1 MQEKSSRPLSYGSY
15 LRVPELLSIQS
26 PKSTEAGH
34 EAHDELLFIIVHQA
48 HELWFKQILHE
59 LNSVSE
65 IFSSQQTDEKM
76 LGAAVSRLTRVTEI
90 QKVLIDHLRIL
101 ETMTP
106 LDFLEFRDLVS
117 PASGFQSVQF
127 RVLESTLGVKR
138 EHPLL
143 ANPDS
148 PFVKSLT
155 PDEMKQM
162 SLAESTP
169 SLFQRIQTWLER
181 TPFLETS
188 DGFTFWQEYQNA
200 LREHLQRDRQ
210 FIANHPLLTT
220 DEKNKQQG
228 EVEKTEAY
236 FQALFDENMHNSLVA
251 QGARRLSLRATHAA
265 LFINLYRE
273 EPILQLP
280 FRILTLLVD
289 MDELLQQ
296 WRAQHAIMVH
306 RMIGI
311 RVGTGG
317 SLGYG
322 YLRSTLDKTKVFA
335 DLFNLSTF
343 LLPRSS
349 LPSLPDNLRERLGF
363 SFQTSTDK

>member
-1 MQEKSSRPLSYGSY
+1 MNSGSNKPLSYGSY
-15 LRVPELLSIQS
+15 LRVPELLNLQS
-26 PKSTEAGH
+26 PKSLEHGR
-34 EAHDELLFIIVHQA
+34 EAHDELLFIVVHQA

-59 LNSVSE
+59 LKSVCRVFGE
-65 IFSSQQTDEKM
+65 NAVDEKM
-76 LGAAVSRLTRVTEI
+76 MGIAVARLTRITEI

-127 RVLESTLGVKR
+127 RVLESVLGVKR

-143 ANPDS
+143 ANRNS
-148 PFVKSLT
+148 PFAKTLT
-155 PDEMKQM
+155 EQEIAEMDV
-162 SLAESTP
+162 AENSP
-169 SLFQRIQTWLER
+169 SLFCLVEKWLER
-181 TPFLETS
+181 TPFIETK
-188 DGFTFWQEYQNA
+188 DGFSFWQEYQNA
-200 LREHLQRDRQ
+200 LRQHLTRDRQ
-210 FIANHPLLTT
+210 FISSHPLLTEE
-220 DEKNKQQG
+220 EKKRQLG
-228 EVEKTEAY
+228 EVEKTENY
-236 FQALFDENMHNSLVA
+236 FRALFEESLHNDLVQ
-251 QGARRLSLRATHAA
+251 QGVRRLSLKATHAA

-273 EPILQLP
+273 EPILHLP
-280 FRILTLLVD
+280 FKMLTLLVD
-289 MDELLQQ
+289 IDELLQQ

-317 SLGYG
+317 SLGYA
-322 YLRSTLDKTKVFA
+322 YLRSTLDKSKVFA

-349 LPSLPDNLRERLGF
+349 LPLLPESLKRTLGF
-363 SFQTSTDK
+363 VAQ

>member
-1 MQEKSSRPLSYGSY
+1 MSSGSNKPLSYGSY
-15 LRVPELLSIQS
+15 LRVPELLNLQS
-26 PKSTEAGH
+26 PKSAEQGR

-59 LNSVSE
+59 FKSVCA
-65 IFSSQQTDEKM
+65 IFGETKVDEKRM
-76 LGAAVSRLTRVTEI
+76 GTAVARLTRITEI
-90 QKVLIDHLRIL
+90 QKVLTDHLRIL

-127 RVLESTLGVKR
+127 RILESVLGVKR

-143 ANPDS
+143 ANRNS
-148 PFVKSLT
+148 PFAKTLS
-155 PDEMKQM
+155 PQEIADMEH
-162 SLAESTP
+162 AENSP
-169 SLFQRIQTWLER
+169 SLFALVEKWLER
-181 TPFLETS
+181 TPFIETK
-188 DGFTFWQEYQNA
+188 DGFSFWQEYQQS
-200 LREHLQRDRQ
+200 LRNHLTRDRR
-210 FIANHPLLTT
+210 FINEHPLLTD
-220 DEKNKQQG
+220 DEKTRQLG
-228 EVEKTEAY
+228 EVEKTETY
-236 FQALFDENMHNSLVA
+236 FKALFEESLHNDLVS
-251 QGARRLSLRATHAA
+251 QGIRRLSLKATHAA

-273 EPILQLP
+273 EPILHLP
-280 FRILTLLVD
+280 FKMLTLLVD
-289 MDELLQQ
+289 IDELLQQ

-317 SLGYG
+317 SLGYA
-322 YLRSTLDKTKVFA
+322 YLRSTLDKSKVFA

-349 LPSLPDNLRERLGF
+349 LPVLPESLKRTLGF
-363 SFQTSTDK
+363 AAQ

>member
-1 MQEKSSRPLSYGSY
+1 MKTDSNRPLSYGSY
-15 LRVPELLSIQS
+15 LRVPELLSIQT
-26 PKSTEAGH
+26 PKSLEAGR

-59 LNSVSE
+59 LKSVGG
-65 IFSSQQTDEKM
+65 IFTTQRIDEKM
-76 LGAAVSRLTRVTEI
+76 MGTVVARLTRITEI
-90 QKVLIDHLRIL
+90 QKVLIEHLRIL
-101 ETMTP
+101 ETMTA

-127 RVLESTLGVKR
+127 RILESTLGVKR

-143 ANPDS
+143 ANPQS
-148 PFVKSLT
+148 PFAKSLS
-155 PDEMKQM
+155 PDELEQM
-162 SLAESTP
+162 QRAETGE
-169 SLFQRIQTWLER
+169 SLFALVEKWLER
-181 TPFLETS
+181 TPFIETK
-188 DGFTFWQEYQNA
+188 DGFSFWQEYQKA
-200 LREHLQRDRQ
+200 LREHLSRDRD
-210 FIANHPLLTT
+210 FINNHPLLSQ
-220 DEKNKQQG
+220 DDKSKQLS
-228 EVEKTEAY
+228 EVEKTENY
-236 FQALFDENMHNSLVA
+236 FRALFEESRHKELVE
-251 QGARRLSLRATHAA
+251 QGVRRFSLRATHAA

-273 EPILQLP
+273 EPILHLP
-280 FRILTLLVD
+280 FRLLTLLVD

-317 SLGYG
+317 SLGYA

-349 LPSLPDNLRERLGF
+349 LPPLPEGLKQRLGF
-363 SFQTSTDK
+363 AFEES

>member
-1 MQEKSSRPLSYGSY
+1 MNTDSKRPLSYGSY

-26 PKSTEAGH
+26 PKSLEAGR
-34 EAHDELLFIIVHQA
+34 EAHEELLFIIVHQA

-59 LNSVSE
+59 LNSIARMFKSNTV
-65 IFSSQQTDEKM
+65 DEKM
-76 LGAAVSRLTRVTEI
+76 LGNAVSRLIRVAEI

-127 RVLESTLGVKR
+127 RMLESTLGVKR

-148 PFVKSLT
+148 PFAKSLT
-155 PDEMKQM
+155 ADELKQM
-162 SLAESTP
+162 QMAESEP
-169 SLFQRIQTWLER
+169 SLVQLIEKWLER
-181 TPFLETS
+181 TPFIETS

-200 LREHLQRDRQ
+200 LSEHLSRDRQ
-210 FIANHPLLTT
+210 FINNHPLLS
-220 DEKNKQQG
+220 DNEKQRQLG
-228 EVEKTEAY
+228 EVEKTENY
-236 FQALFDENMHNSLVA
+236 FKALFDESMHNDLVN
-251 QGARRLSLRATHAA
+251 QGLRRLSLRATHAA
-265 LFINLYRE
+265 LFIQLYRE
-273 EPILQLP
+273 EPILHLP
-280 FRILTLLVD
+280 YRLLTLLVD
-289 MDELLQQ
+289 IDELLQQ

-317 SLGYG
+317 SLGYA
-322 YLRSTLDKTKVFA
+322 YLRSTLDKSKVFA

-343 LLPRSS
+343 LLPKSS
-349 LPSLPDNLRERLGF
+349 LPALPANLKQRLGF
-363 SFQTSTDK
+363 AFEVKS

>member
-1 MQEKSSRPLSYGSY
+1 MDKISSRPLSYGSY
-15 LRVPELLSIQS
+15 LRVPELLNLQS
-26 PKSTEAGH
+26 PKSLEHGK

-59 LNSVSE
+59 LRSVSS
-65 IFSSQQTDEKM
+65 IFSAPTVDEKM
-76 LGAAVSRLTRVTEI
+76 MGTAVARLTRVTEI

-106 LDFLEFRDLVS
+106 LDFLEFRDMVS

-127 RVLESTLGVKR
+127 RVLESVLGVKR

-143 ANPDS
+143 ANRES
-148 PFVKSLT
+148 AFAKTLT
-155 PDEMKQM
+155 AQEMADM
-162 SLAESTP
+162 DDAENSP
-169 SLFQRIQTWLER
+169 SLFALVERWLER
-181 TPFLETS
+181 TPFIETS

-200 LREHLQRDRQ
+200 LRKHLNRDQ
-210 FIANHPLLTT
+210 HFIVNHPLLTAE
-220 DEKNKQQG
+220 EKARQLA
-228 EVEKTEAY
+228 EVEKTENY
-236 FQALFDENMHNSLVA
+236 FKALFEESQHKELLN
-251 QGARRLSLRATHAA
+251 QGLRRLSLRATHAA
-265 LFINLYRE
+265 LFIQLYRE
-273 EPILQLP
+273 EPILHLP
-280 FRILTLLVD
+280 FRMLTLLVD
-289 MDELLQQ
+289 IDELLQQ

-317 SLGYG
+317 SMGYA

-349 LPSLPDNLRERLGF
+349 LPPLPDQLKQRLGF
-363 SFQTSTDK
+363 VSQV

>member
-1 MQEKSSRPLSYGSY
+1 MTPAVQRPLSYGSY

-26 PKSTEAGH
+26 PKSLEAGQ
-34 EAHDELLFIIVHQA
+34 EAHDELLFIVVHQA

-59 LNSVSE
+59 LRSVSSLFASE
-65 IFSSQQTDEKM
+65 KVDEKRM
-76 LGAAVSRLTRVTEI
+76 GVAVSRLTRVTEI
-90 QKVLIDHLRIL
+90 QKILIDHLRVL

-127 RVLESTLGVKR
+127 RILESTLGVLR

-143 ANPDS
+143 ANPES
-148 PFVKSLT
+148 PFAKSLT
-155 PDEMKQM
+155 AEEFAQM
-162 SLAESTP
+162 QKAEANA
-169 SLFQRIQTWLER
+169 SLFQLIERWLER

-188 DGFTFWQEYQNA
+188 DGFTFWQEYQSA
-200 LREHLQRDRQ
+200 LKEHLSRDRK
-210 FIANHPLLTT
+210 FISNHALLT
-220 DEKNKQQG
+220 DAEKQRQLG
-228 EVEKTEAY
+228 EAEKTENY
-236 FQALFDENMHNSLVA
+236 FKALFDAAQHESLVQ
-251 QGARRLSLRATHAA
+251 QGVRRLSLRATHAA

-280 FRILTLLVD
+280 FRLLTLLVD

-317 SLGYG
+317 SLGYA

-349 LPSLPDNLRERLGF
+349 LPRLPVSLTEKLGF
-363 SFQTSTDK
+363 VSQ

>member
-1 MQEKSSRPLSYGSY
+1 MQGRSNRPLSYGSY
-15 LRVPELLSIQS
+15 LRVPELLSLQS
-26 PKSTEAGH
+26 PKSAEAGQ

-59 LNSVSE
+59 LSSVAA
-65 IFSSQQTDEKM
+65 IFSSQKTDDKM

-106 LDFLEFRDLVS
+106 LDFLEFRDMVS

-127 RVLESTLGVKR
+127 RVLESALGVKR

-143 ANPDS
+143 ANPES

-155 PDEMKQM
+155 HEEMAQM
-162 SLAESTP
+162 KDAESKP
-169 SLFQRIQTWLER
+169 SLFELIQNWLER

-188 DGFTFWQEYQNA
+188 DGFTFWQEYQSA
-200 LREHLQRDRQ
+200 LREHLQRDRHY
-210 FIANHPLLTT
+210 IEAHPLLTEN
-220 DEKNKQQG
+220 EKQKQKG
-228 EVEKTEAY
+228 EVEKTESY
-236 FQALFDENMHNSLVA
+236 FQALFDQTMHDNLIE

-317 SLGYG
+317 SMGYG
-322 YLRSTLDKTKVFA
+322 YLRSTLDKTKIFA

-349 LPSLPDNLRERLGF
+349 LPQLPESLRKNMGF
-363 SFQTSTDK
+363 TFQG

>member
-1 MQEKSSRPLSYGSY
+1 M
-15 LRVPELLSIQS
+15 
-26 PKSTEAGH
+26 
-34 EAHDELLFIIVHQA
+34 
-48 HELWFKQILHE
+48 
-59 LNSVSE
+59 
-65 IFSSQQTDEKM
+65 FSSKKTDEKN
-76 LGAAVSRLTRVTEI
+76 LGAAVSRLTRITEI

-127 RVLESTLGVKR
+127 RVLETKLGVKR

-155 PDEMKQM
+155 SDEMSQM
-162 SLAESTP
+162 QNAVSKP
-169 SLFQRIQTWLER
+169 SLFELIQSWLER

-188 DGFTFWQEYQNA
+188 DGFTFWQEYQNS
-200 LREHLQRDRQ
+200 LREHLKRDRT
-210 FIANHPLLTT
+210 FIETHPLLTEE
-220 DEKNKQQG
+220 EKLRQQG
-228 EVEKTEAY
+228 EVEKTESY
-236 FQALFDENMHNSLVA
+236 FQALFDQKMHDQLVQ
-251 QGARRLSLRATHAA
+251 QGARRLSLKATHAA

-317 SLGYG
+317 SMGYA

-349 LPSLPDNLRERLGF
+349 LPQLPDSLRKNMGF
-363 SFQTSTDK
+363 AFQN

>member
-1 MQEKSSRPLSYGSY
+1 MDKISSRPLSYGSY
-15 LRVPELLSIQS
+15 LRVPELLKLQS
-26 PKSTEAGH
+26 PKSAEHGR

-59 LNSVSE
+59 LKSVCR
-65 IFSSQQTDEKM
+65 IFSDDVVDEKM
-76 LGAAVSRLTRVTEI
+76 MGSAVARLTRITEI

-127 RVLESTLGVKR
+127 RVLESVLGVKR

-143 ANPDS
+143 ANRES
-148 PFVKSLT
+148 PFAKTLS
-155 PDEMKQM
+155 PEEISEMDQ
-162 SLAESTP
+162 AENSP
-169 SLFQRIQTWLER
+169 SLFALVERWLER
-181 TPFLETS
+181 TPFIETN
-188 DGFTFWQEYQNA
+188 DGFTFWQAYQTA
-200 LREHLQRDRQ
+200 LQSHLTRDQ
-210 FIANHPLLTT
+210 QYISQHPLLGD
-220 DEKNKQQG
+220 DEKSRQLG
-228 EVEKTEAY
+228 EVGKTEKY
-236 FQALFDENMHNSLVA
+236 FKALFEEKMHSELVN
-251 QGARRLSLRATHAA
+251 QGVRRLSLKATHAA
-265 LFINLYRE
+265 LFIQLYRE
-273 EPILQLP
+273 EPILHLP
-280 FRILTLLVD
+280 FRMLTLLVD
-289 MDELLQQ
+289 IDELLQQ

-317 SLGYG
+317 SLGYA

-349 LPSLPDNLRERLGF
+349 LPILPESLRNRLGF
-363 SFQTSTDK
+363 VSQ

>member
-1 MQEKSSRPLSYGSY
+1 MNSGSKRPLSYGSY

-26 PKSTEAGH
+26 PKSLEAGR

-59 LNSVSE
+59 LNSVGQ
-65 IFSSQQTDEKM
+65 IFTSPRVDEKKM
-76 LGAAVSRLTRVTEI
+76 GTAVARLTRVTEI
-90 QKVLIDHLRIL
+90 EKVLIDHLRIL

-127 RVLESTLGVKR
+127 RILESVLGVKR

-143 ANPDS
+143 ANPES
-148 PFVKSLT
+148 PFAKSLSS
-155 PDEMKQM
+155 DELEQM
-162 SLAESTP
+162 RRAEAGP
-169 SLFQRIQTWLER
+169 SLFDLVEKWLER
-181 TPFLETS
+181 TPFIETK
-188 DGFTFWQEYQNA
+188 DGFSFWHEYQKA
-200 LREHLQRDRQ
+200 LQEHLTRDRE
-210 FIANHPLLTT
+210 FISNHPLLSGA
-220 DEKNKQQG
+220 DKQKQLS
-228 EVEKTEAY
+228 EVEKTEHY
-236 FQALFDENMHNSLVA
+236 FQALFEEDRHNTLVE
-251 QGARRLSLRATHAA
+251 QGVRRLSLRATHAA

-273 EPILQLP
+273 EPILHLP
-280 FRILTLLVD
+280 FRLLTLLVD

-317 SLGYG
+317 SLGYA
-322 YLRSTLDKTKVFA
+322 YLRSTLDKSKVFA

-349 LPSLPDNLRERLGF
+349 LPPLPDNLKQRLGF
-363 SFQTSTDK
+363 AFQEQ

>member
-1 MQEKSSRPLSYGSY
+1 MSGKSNRPLSYGSY

-26 PKSTEAGH
+26 PKSVEAGQ

-59 LNSVSE
+59 LKAVSKV
-65 IFSSQQTDEKM
+65 FSAAKTDEKT
-76 LGAAVSRLTRVTEI
+76 LGAAVSRLTRITEI

-127 RVLESTLGVKR
+127 RILESSLGVKR
-138 EHPLL
+138 DHPLL
-143 ANPDS
+143 ANPNS

-155 PDEMKQM
+155 NEELNQMKA
-162 SLAESTP
+162 AESQP
-169 SLFQRIQTWLER
+169 SLFELIQSWLER

-188 DGFTFWQEYQNA
+188 DGFTFWQEYQSS
-200 LREHLQRDRQ
+200 LREHLNRDRT
-210 FIANHPLLTT
+210 FIETHPLLT
-220 DEKNKQQG
+220 DAEKQQQRG
-228 EVEKTEAY
+228 EVEKTESY
-236 FQALFDENMHNSLVA
+236 FQALFDQKMHASLVE

-349 LPSLPDNLRERLGF
+349 LPQLPDNLRKNMGF
-363 SFQTSTDK
+363 TFQG

>member
-1 MQEKSSRPLSYGSY
+1 MDKISSRPLSYGSY
-15 LRVPELLSIQS
+15 LRVPELLNLQS
-26 PKSTEAGH
+26 PKSLEHGR

-59 LNSVSE
+59 LKSIAG
-65 IFSSQQTDEKM
+65 IFSSESVNEKM
-76 LGAAVSRLTRVTEI
+76 MGTAVARLTRVTEI

-127 RVLESTLGVKR
+127 RILESVLGVKR

-143 ANPDS
+143 ANRES
-148 PFVKSLT
+148 PFAKTLT
-155 PDEMKQM
+155 PQEIADMDQ
-162 SLAESTP
+162 AENSP
-169 SLFQRIQTWLER
+169 SLFALIEKWLER
-181 TPFLETS
+181 TPFIETQ
-188 DGFTFWQEYQNA
+188 DGYSFWQAYQSA
-200 LREHLQRDRQ
+200 LRVHLSRDRNYISQ
-210 FIANHPLLTT
+210 HPLLTA
-220 DEKNKQQG
+220 DEKSRQLG
-228 EVEKTEAY
+228 EVEKTENY
-236 FQALFDENMHNSLVA
+236 FKALFEETAHNELIK
-251 QGARRLSLRATHAA
+251 QGVRRLSLKATHAA
-265 LFINLYRE
+265 LFIQLYRE

-280 FRILTLLVD
+280 FRMLTLLVD
-289 MDELLQQ
+289 IDELLQQ

-317 SLGYG
+317 SMGYA

-349 LPSLPDNLRERLGF
+349 LPELPESLTQRLGF
-363 SFQTSTDK
+363 VSQ

>member
-1 MQEKSSRPLSYGSY
+1 MDKFSNRPLSYGSY
-15 LRVPELLSIQS
+15 LRVPELLNLQS
-26 PKSTEAGH
+26 PKSLEHGR
-34 EAHDELLFIIVHQA
+34 EAHDELLFIVVHQA

-59 LNSVSE
+59 LESVASVFKE
-65 IFSSQQTDEKM
+65 LTVDEKM
-76 LGAAVSRLTRVTEI
+76 MATAVARLARITEI

-127 RVLESTLGVKR
+127 RVLESSLGVKR
-138 EHPLL
+138 DHPLL
-143 ANPDS
+143 ANRES
-148 PFVKSLT
+148 PLSKSLT
-155 PDEMKQM
+155 ADEFKQ
-162 SLAESTP
+162 LEQAESAP
-169 SLFQRIQTWLER
+169 SLFALVEKWLER
-181 TPFLETS
+181 TPFIETS
-188 DGFTFWQEYQNA
+188 DGFSFWQEYQAA
-200 LREHLQRDRQ
+200 LQRHLTRDRQ
-210 FIANHPLLTT
+210 YISNHPLLMQ
-220 DEKNKQQG
+220 DEKTRQLS
-228 EVEKTEAY
+228 EVEKTENY
-236 FQALFDENMHNSLVA
+236 FRALFDESLHSDLVK
-251 QGARRLSLRATHAA
+251 QGVRRLSLKATHAA

-273 EPILQLP
+273 EPILHQP
-280 FRILTLLVD
+280 FRLLTLLVD

-317 SLGYG
+317 SLGYA
-322 YLRSTLDKTKVFA
+322 YLRSTLDKSKVFA

-349 LPSLPDNLRERLGF
+349 LPTLPESLKERLGF
-363 SFQTSTDK
+363 VTR

>member
-1 MQEKSSRPLSYGSY
+1 MDKISSRPLSYGSY
-15 LRVPELLSIQS
+15 LRVPELLNLQS
-26 PKSTEAGH
+26 PKSLEHGK

-59 LNSVSE
+59 LKS
-65 IFSSQQTDEKM
+65 FSDMFASGRVDEKM
-76 LGAAVSRLTRVTEI
+76 MGTAVARLTRVTEI

-106 LDFLEFRDLVS
+106 LDFLEFRDMVS

-127 RVLESTLGVKR
+127 RILESTLGVKR

-143 ANPDS
+143 ANPES
-148 PFVKSLT
+148 PFAKSLT
-155 PDEMKQM
+155 SDEMNQM
-162 SLAESTP
+162 QKAEAGQ
-169 SLFQRIQTWLER
+169 SLFALIEKWLER
-181 TPFLETS
+181 TPFIETQ
-188 DGFTFWQEYQNA
+188 DGFSFWQEYQNA
-200 LREHLQRDRQ
+200 LKLHLSRDRE
-210 FIANHPLLTT
+210 FISKHPLLMS
-220 DEKNKQQG
+220 DEKARQLG
-228 EVEKTEAY
+228 EVEKTENY
-236 FQALFDENMHNSLVA
+236 FQALFDENLHQQLVEK
-251 QGARRLSLRATHAA
+251 GVRRLSLRATHAA

-273 EPILQLP
+273 EPILHLP
-280 FRILTLLVD
+280 FRLLTLLVD
-289 MDELLQQ
+289 IDELLQQ

-317 SLGYG
+317 SLGYA
-322 YLRSTLDKTKVFA
+322 YLRATLDKTKVFA

-349 LPSLPDNLRERLGF
+349 LPALPHNLEQRLGF
-363 SFQTSTDK
+363 AFQEQS

>member
-1 MQEKSSRPLSYGSY
+1 MSGKSNRPLSYGSY

-26 PKSTEAGH
+26 PKSTEAGQ

-59 LNSVSE
+59 LNSVASV
-65 IFSSQQTDEKM
+65 FSANKTDEKT
-76 LGAAVSRLTRVTEI
+76 LGAAVSRLTRITEI

-127 RVLESTLGVKR
+127 RILESSLGVKR

-143 ANPDS
+143 ANPNS

-155 PDEMKQM
+155 SEEMAQM
-162 SLAESTP
+162 KDAESRP
-169 SLFQRIQTWLER
+169 SLFDIIQSWLER
-181 TPFLETS
+181 TPFLETA
-188 DGFTFWQEYQNA
+188 DGFTFWQEYQGS
-200 LREHLQRDRQ
+200 LREHLQRDRR
-210 FIANHPLLTT
+210 FIEAHPLLTA
-220 DEKNKQQG
+220 DEKLRQQG
-228 EVEKTEAY
+228 EVEKTESY
-236 FQALFDENMHNSLVA
+236 FQALFDQKMHDSLIE
-251 QGARRLSLRATHAA
+251 QGVRRLTLRATHAA

-317 SLGYG
+317 SMGYG

-349 LPSLPDNLRERLGF
+349 LPQLPDTLRKSMGF
-363 SFQTSTDK
+363 TFQS

>member
-1 MQEKSSRPLSYGSY
+1 MNPAVQRPLSYGSY

-26 PKSTEAGH
+26 PKSREAGQ

-59 LNSVSE
+59 LRSVASIFASE
-65 IFSSQQTDEKM
+65 KVDEKM
-76 LGAAVSRLTRVTEI
+76 MGAAVSRLTRVTEI
-90 QKVLIDHLRIL
+90 QKILIDHLRVL

-106 LDFLEFRDLVS
+106 LDFLEFRDMVS

-127 RVLESTLGVKR
+127 RILESTLGVMR

-148 PFVKSLT
+148 PFAKSLSD
-155 PDEMKQM
+155 DERNQM
-162 SLAESTP
+162 QDAESDD
-169 SLFQRIQTWLER
+169 SIFKLIERWLER
-181 TPFLETS
+181 TPFLETK
-188 DGFTFWQEYQNA
+188 DGFTFWQEYQTA
-200 LREHLQRDRQ
+200 LNEHLTRDRN
-210 FIANHPLLTT
+210 FISNHPLLTPE
-220 DEKNKQQG
+220 EKKRQLG
-228 EVEKTEAY
+228 EAEKTENY
-236 FQALFDENMHNSLVA
+236 FRALFDLSQHESLVQ
-251 QGARRLSLRATHAA
+251 QGVRRLSLRATHAA

-280 FRILTLLVD
+280 FRLLTLLVD

-322 YLRSTLDKTKVFA
+322 YLRSTLDKSKVFA

-349 LPSLPDNLRERLGF
+349 LPRLPSNLTDQLGF
-363 SFQTSTDK
+363 VFQ

>member
-1 MQEKSSRPLSYGSY
+1 MMTTDINRPLSYGSY

-26 PKSTEAGH
+26 PKSVEAGR

-59 LNSVSE
+59 LSSVGKMFASNSV
-65 IFSSQQTDEKM
+65 DEKM
-76 LGAAVSRLTRVTEI
+76 MGTAVSRLTRVTEI
-90 QKVLIDHLRIL
+90 QKVLTDHLRIL

-127 RVLESTLGVKR
+127 RILESTLGVRR

-143 ANPDS
+143 ANPES
-148 PFVKSLT
+148 PFAKSLT
-155 PDEMKQM
+155 ADELKQM
-162 SLAESTP
+162 HSAESSP
-169 SLFQRIQTWLER
+169 SLFELFEKWLER
-181 TPFLETS
+181 TPFIETN

-200 LREHLQRDRQ
+200 LREHLSRDRD
-210 FIANHPLLTT
+210 FINNHPLLPAE
-220 DEKNKQQG
+220 DKAKQLG
-228 EVEKTEAY
+228 EVEKTENY
-236 FQALFDENMHNSLVA
+236 FRALFDETLHQQLVQ
-251 QGARRLSLRATHAA
+251 QGVRRLSLRATHAA

-273 EPILQLP
+273 EPILHLP
-280 FRILTLLVD
+280 FRLLTLLVD

-317 SLGYG
+317 SLGYA
-322 YLRSTLDKTKVFA
+322 YLRATLDKTKLFA

-349 LPSLPDNLRERLGF
+349 LPSLPQNLKQRLGF
-363 SFQTSTDK
+363 VFQEIH

>member
-1 MQEKSSRPLSYGSY
+1 MATDNNRPLSYGSY

-26 PKSTEAGH
+26 PKSTEAGR

-59 LNSVSE
+59 LNSVGKMFALNSV
-65 IFSSQQTDEKM
+65 DEKM
-76 LGAAVSRLTRVTEI
+76 MGTAVSRLTRVTEI

-127 RVLESTLGVKR
+127 RILESTLGVRR
-138 EHPLL
+138 EHPIL
-143 ANPDS
+143 ANLES
-148 PFVKSLT
+148 PFAKSLT
-155 PDEMKQM
+155 GDELKQM
-162 SLAESTP
+162 QSAESSP
-169 SLFQRIQTWLER
+169 SLFELFEMWLER
-181 TPFLETS
+181 TPFIETH

-200 LREHLQRDRQ
+200 LRQHLSRDRD
-210 FIANHPLLTT
+210 FINAHPLLPVE
-220 DEKNKQQG
+220 DKAKQLG
-228 EVEKTEAY
+228 EVEKTETY
-236 FQALFDENMHNSLVA
+236 FRALFDETLHQQLVQ
-251 QGARRLSLRATHAA
+251 QGVRRLSLRATHAA

-273 EPILQLP
+273 EPILHLP
-280 FRILTLLVD
+280 FRLLTLLVD

-317 SLGYG
+317 SLGYA

-349 LPSLPDNLRERLGF
+349 LPSLPQNLKQRLGF
-363 SFQTSTDK
+363 VFQKNP

>member
-1 MQEKSSRPLSYGSY
+1 MDKISSRPLSYGSY
-15 LRVPELLSIQS
+15 LRVPELLNLQF
-26 PKSTEAGH
+26 PKSLEHGK
-34 EAHDELLFIIVHQA
+34 EAHDELLFIVVHQA

-59 LNSVSE
+59 LNSVSGM
-65 IFSSQQTDEKM
+65 FATNRVDEKM
-76 LGAAVSRLTRVTEI
+76 MGTAVGRLTRVTEI

-127 RVLESTLGVKR
+127 RILESTLGVRR

-143 ANPDS
+143 ANPES
-148 PFVKSLT
+148 PFAKSLT
-155 PDEMKQM
+155 PEEMTQM
-162 SLAESTP
+162 RQAESAP
-169 SLFQRIQTWLER
+169 SLFALIEKWLER
-181 TPFLETS
+181 TPFIETQ

-200 LREHLQRDRQ
+200 LKQHLSRDRE
-210 FIANHPLLTT
+210 FIANHPLLVGE
-220 DEKNKQQG
+220 EKARQLG
-228 EVEKTEAY
+228 EVEKTENY
-236 FQALFDENMHNSLVA
+236 FQALFDTQLHQDLVDK
-251 QGARRLSLRATHAA
+251 GVRRLSLRATHAA

-273 EPILQLP
+273 EPILHLP
-280 FRILTLLVD
+280 FRLLTLLVD
-289 MDELLQQ
+289 IDELLQQ

-317 SLGYG
+317 SLGYA
-322 YLRSTLDKTKVFA
+322 YLRATLDKTKVFA

-349 LPSLPDNLRERLGF
+349 LPALPQNLEQRLGF
-363 SFQTSTDK
+363 AFQQQN

>member
-1 MQEKSSRPLSYGSY
+1 MNAISSKPLSYGSY
-15 LRVPELLSIQS
+15 LRVPELLNLQS
-26 PKSTEAGH
+26 PKSLEHGR
-34 EAHDELLFIIVHQA
+34 EAHDELLFIVVHQA

-59 LNSVSE
+59 LRSVCS
-65 IFSSQQTDEKM
+65 IFGQSSVDEKM
-76 LGAAVSRLTRVTEI
+76 MGTAVARLTRVTEI

-106 LDFLEFRDLVS
+106 LDFLEFRDMVS

-127 RVLESTLGVKR
+127 RVLESVLGVKR

-143 ANPDS
+143 ANRES
-148 PFVKSLT
+148 PFAKTLTAQEIADMDQAEKS
-155 PDEMKQM
+155 
-162 SLAESTP
+162 P
-169 SLFQRIQTWLER
+169 SVFALVEKWLER
-181 TPFLETS
+181 TPFIETQ
-188 DGFTFWQEYQNA
+188 DGFSFWQEYRKA
-200 LREHLQRDRQ
+200 LKNHLTRDRQ
-210 FIANHPLLTT
+210 FIDNHPLLS
-220 DEKNKQQG
+220 DEEKQRQRG
-228 EVEKTEAY
+228 EVEKTENY
-236 FQALFDENMHNSLVA
+236 FKALFEEDLHTELQK
-251 QGARRLSLRATHAA
+251 QGVRRLSLRATHAA

-273 EPILQLP
+273 EPILHLP
-280 FRILTLLVD
+280 FKMLTLLVD
-289 MDELLQQ
+289 IDELLQQ

-317 SLGYG
+317 SMGYG

-349 LPSLPDNLRERLGF
+349 LPRLPDSLIRTLGF
-363 SFQTSTDK
+363 VAQ

>member
-1 MQEKSSRPLSYGSY
+1 MDKSSQKRPLSYGSY
-15 LRVPELLSIQS
+15 LRVPELLKLQS
-26 PKSTEAGH
+26 MKSLESGK

-59 LNSVSE
+59 LRSVCQ
-65 IFSSQQTDEKM
+65 IFSSQSVDEKM
-76 LGAAVSRLTRVTEI
+76 MGTAVARLTRVTEI

-127 RVLESTLGVKR
+127 RVLESVLGIKR

-143 ANPDS
+143 ANRQS
-148 PFVKSLT
+148 PFARSLT
-155 PDEMKQM
+155 ESETIEMEA
-162 SLAESTP
+162 AENSP
-169 SLFQRIQTWLER
+169 SLFSLIERWLER
-181 TPFLETS
+181 TPFIETE
-188 DGFTFWQEYQNA
+188 DGFSFWQEYQKA
-200 LREHLQRDRQ
+200 LGQHLTQDRR
-210 FIANHPLLTT
+210 FIEDHPLLSTE
-220 DEKNKQQG
+220 EKSRQLG
-228 EVEKTEAY
+228 EIEKTENY
-236 FQALFDENMHNSLVA
+236 FGALFQETLHADLQK
-251 QGARRLSLRATHAA
+251 QGLRRLSLRATHAA
-265 LFINLYRE
+265 LFIHLYQE
-273 EPILQLP
+273 EPILHLP
-280 FRILTLLVD
+280 FRMLTLLVD
-289 MDELLQQ
+289 IDELLQQ

-317 SLGYG
+317 SLGYA

-343 LLPRSS
+343 LLPRTS
-349 LPSLPDNLRERLGF
+349 LPVLPQELQKRLGF
-363 SFQTSTDK
+363 VAQ

>member
-1 MQEKSSRPLSYGSY
+1 MSAGSNKPLSYGSY
-15 LRVPELLSIQS
+15 LRVPELLTLQS
-26 PKSTEAGH
+26 PKSLEHGR

-59 LNSVSE
+59 LKSVCNVFGE
-65 IFSSQQTDEKM
+65 TTVDEKM
-76 LGAAVSRLTRVTEI
+76 MGTAVARLTRITEI

-127 RVLESTLGVKR
+127 RVLESVLGVKR

-143 ANPDS
+143 ANRNS
-148 PFVKSLT
+148 PFAKTLT
-155 PDEMKQM
+155 EQEINEMER
-162 SLAESTP
+162 AENSP
-169 SLFQRIQTWLER
+169 SLFDLVEKWLER
-181 TPFLETS
+181 TPFIETK
-188 DGFTFWQEYQNA
+188 DGFSFWQEYRAA
-200 LREHLQRDRQ
+200 LRNHLTRDRT
-210 FIANHPLLTT
+210 FINEHPLLTS
-220 DEKNKQQG
+220 DEKIRQLG
-228 EVEKTEAY
+228 EVEKTENY
-236 FQALFDENMHNSLVA
+236 FKALFEESLHDDLIK
-251 QGARRLSLRATHAA
+251 QGVRRLSLTATHAA

-273 EPILQLP
+273 EPILHLP
-280 FRILTLLVD
+280 FKMLTLLVD
-289 MDELLQQ
+289 IDELLQQ

-317 SLGYG
+317 SLGYA
-322 YLRSTLDKTKVFA
+322 YLRSTLDKSKVFA

-349 LPSLPDNLRERLGF
+349 LPALPESLKRTLGF
-363 SFQTSTDK
+363 AAQ